1 MKRLAPRLYQ
11 IGALSLLLLY
21 GLTALDFDTT
31 WFRAA
36 LVIGSAIGGQWVCS
50 RLWSV
55 KFDPRSAAISG
66 LSLALLLRSNSMIF
80 LVAAAAIAIS
90 TKFAIRWRGKHIFN
104 PTNIAIVALM
114 IASPRVWVSPG
125 QWGNVAFFGYL
136 VVCLGG
142 LVVNRA
148 SRSDVT
154 YAFIAAWSAVLIG
167 RSLWLGEP
175 LTIPLHRLENGA
187 LLLFTFFMIS
197 DPKTTPDSR
206 TGRILFA
213 ALVALGAAYIH
224 YRMFR
229 TNGLL
234 WSLAGFSLIVPLI
247 DAILPAQR
255 YSWSAP
261 TAAPGGLKM
270 KRIAAVT
277 PLLVMLFLAPKAH
290 AFCGFYVAKGD
301 TKLFNHAS
309 QVVLVRDE
317 DKTVMTM

>member
-1 MKRLAPRLYQ
+1 MKRLDPRLYQ

-80 LVAAAAIAIS
+80 LVAAAAIAVGS
-90 TKFAIRWRGKHIFN
+90 KFAIRWRGKHIFN

-125 QWGNVAFFGYL
+125 QWGNVAFFGFL

-206 TGRILFA
+206 AGRMLFA
-213 ALVALGAAYIH
+213 AMVALGGAYIQFKL
-224 YRMFR
+224 FR
-229 TNGLL
+229 TNGIL
-234 WSLAGFSLIVPLI
+234 WSLAACSLLVPFI
-247 DAILPAQR
+247 DALLPAER
-255 YSWSAP
+255 YSWNSHGGSPWSVAYSRLLSLSSAP
-261 TAAPGGLKM
+261 LLRTPSAASTSPKETPGFSTGPH
-270 KRIAAVT
+270 RSSSSATQIG
-277 PLLVMLFLAPKAH
+277 P
-290 AFCGFYVAKGD
+290 
-301 TKLFNHAS
+301 
-309 QVVLVRDE
+309 
-317 DKTVMTM
+317 